1 MKKALPE
8 IRESEYA
15 LKQLLKTE
23 KRPRRRERLQ
33 MLYLFKTG
41 QAKTRKSAAEML
53 SVHRTTVSDWI
64 NAYERGG
71 LGRLLH
77 IKTKPNHK
85 LSLPPHVLHTLRRK
99 LRRRR
104 GFSSYKSIQGWL
116 EKRYSLCV
124 PYSTIHGIVRYGLKA
139 KLKVGRK
146 SHVKKNEKEGI
157 AFKENI
163 PAILSCLKP
172 LFDEDNMRLFSQDE
186 SRFGLLPIPRRRITL
201 PGIKPISPVQFQ
213 YESYYL
219 YGAVEPKTGESFF
232 LELPNLNTQCFQI
245 YLDEFS
251 KAYADSLNV
260 MLLDRGRFHQAQ
272 KLRIPHNVVPVFLP
286 PYSPELNPIER
297 LWEDIKDEISD
308 ELYPTIEALMDT
320 VASILNGY
328 TKKAI
333 QSLTAY
339 PYLIEAV
346 NDILG

>member
-8 IRESEYA
+8 IRESVSE
-15 LKQLLKTE
+15 LRQLLRTE
-23 KRPRRRERLQ
+23 KKARKKERLQ
-33 MLYLFKTG
+33 MLYLFRTG
-41 QAKTRKSAAEML
+41 QAKTRISAAETL
-53 SVHRTTVSDWI
+53 SVHRTTISSWLD
-64 NAYERGG
+64 AYERGG

-77 IKTKPNHK
+77 INTKPNHK
-85 LSLPPHVLHTLRRK
+85 SSIPPHILHSLKRK

-104 GFSSYKSIQGWL
+104 GFNSYKSIQRWL
-116 EKRYSLCV
+116 EKRYSLSV
-124 PYSTIHGIVRYGLKA
+124 PYSTVHGIVRYGLKA

-146 SHVKKNEKEGI
+146 SHIKKNQKEGI

-172 LFDEDNMRLFSQDE
+172 LFGADNMRLFSQDE

-213 YESYYL
+213 FESYYL

-232 LELPNLNTQCFQI
+232 LELPNLNAQCFQI

-251 KAYADSLNV
+251 KAYADSSNV
-260 MLLDRGRFHQAQ
+260 MILDRGRFHQAQ

-297 LWEDIKDEISD
+297 LWEDIKDEIAD
-308 ELYPTIEALMDT
+308 QLYPTIEALKEK
-320 VASILNGY
+320 VASILNRY
-328 TKKAI
+328 TKEAI
-333 QSLTAY
+333 QSLTSY

>member
-1 MKKALPE
+1 MRKSLPE
-8 IRESEYA
+8 IRESIFE
-15 LKQLLKTE
+15 LKHLLRAE
-23 KRPRRRERLQ
+23 KKARRRERLQ
-33 MLYLFKTG
+33 MLYLLRTG
-41 QAKTRKSAAEML
+41 QAKTRKSAAQML
-53 SVHRTTVSDWI
+53 SVHRTTVSDWT

-77 IKTKPNHK
+77 MKTKPNHK

-104 GFSSYKSIQGWL
+104 GFSRYKSIQRWL
-116 EKRYSLCV
+116 EKRYSLSV
-124 PYSTIHGIVRYGLKA
+124 PYSTLHGIVRYGLKA

-146 SHVKKNEKEGI
+146 SHVKKDEKQGI

-163 PAILSCLKP
+163 PAILSCLNP
-172 LFDEDNMRLFSQDE
+172 LFHEDDMRLFSQDE

-251 KAYADSLNV
+251 KAYADSINV

-272 KLRIPHNVVPVFLP
+272 KLRIPNNIVPVFLP

-328 TKKAI
+328 TKEAI
-333 QSLTAY
+333 QSLTSY